1 MSGTVITGNGILLFR
16 LMALRGRVKLEG
28 LGLKSRGGSVT
39 AMVKRELG
47 VKGNRDK
54 VLEAL
59 EKAIKQAEADL
70 QPGDIKSF

>member
-1 MSGTVITGNGILLFR
+1 MAGTIITGNGIPLFR
-16 LMALRGRVKLEG
+16 LMSLRGRVRLEG

-39 AMVKRELG
+39 ALVKRELG

-59 EKAIKQAEADL
+59 EEAIKKAEADL
-70 QPGDIKSF
+70 KSGDIKAF